1 MHVPLFNI
9 LLLVL
14 MAADLQIAATDL
26 RAVYL
31 ASQTPTYCIDHNV
44 YDIVSKRASKCLIG
58 GSTYGELQLLRNVS
72 ATDYHH
78 SHELLAYQYFVEMKD
93 NIHRRPCSE
102 ADFEL
107 IPLLPLSWR
116 SGHPTSTSCTAG
128 GFCPKHDV
136 IGDPSCSISNLI
148 DDLLSIVTHIK
159 TGRGQNMN
167 EGIPKFTIASTF
179 NLRTV
184 MAFGLQSSARSGAVY
199 TAITSFVTSTSIGT
213 VFSSY
218 AVACYGTWG
227 IFGVRSDE
235 VL

>member
-1 MHVPLFNI
+1 MRVPLFNI
-9 LLLVL
+9 LLLLL
-14 MAADLQIAATDL
+14 MAVDLHLATTDI

-31 ASQTPTYCIDHNV
+31 ESYTPTYCIDQNIN
-44 YDIVSKRASKCLIG
+44 DIVSKRASKCLIG
-58 GSTYGELQLLRNVS
+58 GSTYGELQLLRNIS

-78 SHELLAYQYFVEMKD
+78 SHELLAYQYFVEMEE

-136 IGDPSCSISNLI
+136 IGDPSCTISNLI
-148 DDLLSIVTHIK
+148 KDILSIVTHIK

-167 EGIPKFTIASTF
+167 EGIPKFTIGSTY
-179 NLRTV
+179 NLRTI
-184 MAFGLQSSARSGAVY
+184 MAFGLESSTRSGAVY
-199 TAITSFVTSTSIGT
+199 TAITSFITSTSIGM
-213 VFSSY
+213 V
-218 AVACYGTWG
+218 
-227 IFGVRSDE
+227 
-235 VL
+235 